1 MEDVRQLMGIIDE
14 HVKLFPEGAYLKM
27 CTNLK
32 NIFKIL
38 KNPQGEESESESD
51 IDLTYEDEGDDTDG
65 EWSAGDN
72 VYAVVHNRV
81 VETDPLDHPLITGQ
95 RVPFQPVL
103 PGQELDVF
111 DNATLQFEERVPS
124 GRSIL
129 DLELQRTRIH
139 QEYLILD
146 DHLKH
151 AKRRFKNLKYRCNIT
166 TWVRCEAVKQFCE
179 CRMLHVPEYTLQAVT
194 DSYPQYTFSDERAF
208 FGEYLLRYNDDV
220 REQMYNLSNQI
231 DILTVRYDDCIQRY
245 HECQ

>member
-151 AKRRFKNLKYRCNIT
+151 AKRRFKNLKYR
-166 TWVRCEAVKQFCE
+166 
-179 CRMLHVPEYTLQAVT
+179 L
-194 DSYPQYTFSDERAF
+194 
-208 FGEYLLRYNDDV
+208 
-220 REQMYNLSNQI
+220 
-231 DILTVRYDDCIQRY
+231 
-245 HECQ
+245 